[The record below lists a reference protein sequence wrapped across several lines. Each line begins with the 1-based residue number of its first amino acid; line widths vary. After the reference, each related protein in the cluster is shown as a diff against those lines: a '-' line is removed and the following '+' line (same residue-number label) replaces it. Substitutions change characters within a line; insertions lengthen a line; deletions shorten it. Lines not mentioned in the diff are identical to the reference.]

1 MKWKFADNKKT
12 LLLVL
17 IVLLFLVFKYR
28 NTSVMEVYELKPKY
42 YLVLQNPSTI
52 WLQRVPKF
60 IYEKVEGDMNNAKNN
75 SNRW

>member
-1 MKWKFADNKKT
+1 MMWKFADNKKT

-17 IVLLFLVFKYR
+17 IVLSFLVFKYR

-52 WLQRVPKF
+52 WL
-60 IYEKVEGDMNNAKNN
+60 
-75 SNRW
+75 

>member
-17 IVLLFLVFKYR
+17 IVLSFLAFKYR

-60 IYEKVEGDMNNAKNN
+60 IYDKFEGDINNAKNN
-75 SNRW
+75 SNR

>member
-1 MKWKFADNKKT
+1 MMWKIVDNKKT

-17 IVLLFLVFKYR
+17 VVSSFLAFKYG

-60 IYEKVEGDMNNAKNN
+60 IYEKIEEDINNAKNN
-75 SNRW
+75 SNRR

>member
-17 IVLLFLVFKYR
+17 IILSFLVSEYR

-42 YLVLQNPSTI
+42 YLVLQNPSII

-60 IYEKVEGDMNNAKNN
+60 IYDKFEGI
-75 SNRW
+75 

>member
-17 IVLLFLVFKYR
+17 IVLSFLAFKYR

-60 IYEKVEGDMNNAKNN
+60 IYDKFEEDLSNVKNN
-75 SNRW
+75 SNR

>member
-17 IVLLFLVFKYR
+17 VVSSFLVFKYR

-60 IYEKVEGDMNNAKNN
+60 IYEKVEEDINNAKNN
-75 SNRW
+75 SNR